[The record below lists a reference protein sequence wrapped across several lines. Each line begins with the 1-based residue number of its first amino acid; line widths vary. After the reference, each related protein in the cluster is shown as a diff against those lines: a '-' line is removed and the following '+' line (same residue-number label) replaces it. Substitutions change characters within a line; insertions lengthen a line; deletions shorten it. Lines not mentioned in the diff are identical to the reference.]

1 MPRIANRSLGFVCGL
16 LLLGA
21 GLGGCASVPP
31 DWTFIDA
38 SGARVS
44 LSDYRGRVMVL
55 AFTNTW
61 CEPCKEAA
69 PYLQDLQDEFA
80 DRGVMILAMSSW
92 ERGDPVNY
100 MKRHGYTYGVMVRGT
115 ELARKYNVDNL
126 PTFYVI
132 GVNGQVIYRK
142 EGFKESTAKQMA
154 GVIDRHLK
162 AHGRRADRVPLG

>member
-1 MPRIANRSLGFVCGL
+1 MPRIANRTPGFVCGL

-21 GLGGCASVPP
+21 GLGGCGSVSP
-31 DWTFIDA
+31 DFSFIDA
-38 SGARVS
+38 SGSRVS
-44 LSDYRGRVMVL
+44 LSDFRGRVLVL

-69 PYLQDLQDEFA
+69 PHLQKLQDEFA
-80 DRGVMILAMSSW
+80 DRGVMVLAMSSW
-92 ERGDPVNY
+92 ERGDPIDH
-100 MKRHGYTYGVMVRGT
+100 MKRFGYTYGVMAHAT
-115 ELARKYNVDNL
+115 ELARQYKVDNI

-154 GVIDRHLK
+154 SVIDRHLK
-162 AHGRRADRVPLG
+162 AHGRRPDKVPLG

>member
-31 DWTFIDA
+31 DWSFIDA
-38 SGARVS
+38 SGSRVS
-44 LSDYRGRVMVL
+44 LSDFQGRVLVL
-55 AFTNTW
+55 AFTNSW

-69 PYLQDLQDEFA
+69 PHLQDLQEQFA

-92 ERGDPVNY
+92 ERGDPTNH
-100 MKRHGYTYGVMVRGT
+100 MKRFGYTYAVMSHAT
-115 ELARKYNVDNL
+115 ELARRYNVDHL

-142 EGFKESTAKQMA
+142 EGFKESMAKQMA
-154 GVIDRHLK
+154 SVIDWHLK
-162 AHGRRADRVPLG
+162 VHGRRPDKVPLG